1 MQEALKYLN
10 NTEDAARAYAFGALC
25 RMDSLEID
33 HLTAA
38 LTDPSPLVR
47 RRALL
52 AIPDRWGGDFDAEI
66 DLPSRL
72 RDTDASI
79 LEVACYVAGEC
90 DPTTEAIL
98 DRLEDIAQHHD
109 EDLCRES
116 AVAALG
122 SLGQQR
128 SAPIVVRAC
137 SDRPTIRRRA
147 VLALVAFDGPEVDKM
162 LRELTKDTDWQVRQ
176 AAEELLSI
184 E

>member
-1 MQEALKYLN
+1 MPRTPEKRATPPAVGATPQGGAGTGL
-10 NTEDAARAYAFGALC
+10 DA
-25 RMDSLEID
+25 
-33 HLTAA
+33 
-38 LTDPSPLVR
+38 PSP
-47 RRALL
+47 
-52 AIPDRWGGDFDAEI
+52 DADDGLGI
-66 DLPSRL
+66 D
-72 RDTDASI
+72 
-79 LEVACYVAGEC
+79 
-90 DPTTEAIL
+90 AIL